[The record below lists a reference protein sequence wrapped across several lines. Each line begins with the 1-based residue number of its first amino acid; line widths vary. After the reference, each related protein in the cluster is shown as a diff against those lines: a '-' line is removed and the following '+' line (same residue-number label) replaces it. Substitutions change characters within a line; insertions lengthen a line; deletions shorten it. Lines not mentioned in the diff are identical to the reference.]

1 MLHMAR
7 RDWFDDDEFIE
18 DDGDLLDDL
27 NFDID
32 DDNMQA
38 ILSNGGA
45 PLDSKANNNFLDS
58 VQEDVENM
66 KLSELQAALKKRGM
80 KSSGSK
86 SVLKDRLL
94 RSLLEDS
101 GLNN

>member
-1 MLHMAR
+1 MAR

-18 DDGDLLDDL
+18 DDGDLFDDL
-27 NFDID
+27 NFDSD
-32 DDNMQA
+32 YDNAQA
-38 ILSNGGA
+38 NFSNCGA
-45 PLDSKANNNFLDS
+45 QLDSKPNNNFLDS

-94 RSLLEDS
+94 RSLLDDS